1 MDQVVDHIVIVM
13 DTDTVIQC
21 MVTVVVILDIL
32 DDTAGLVS
40 ERGREKR

>member
-1 MDQVVDHIVIVM
+1 MDLVVDHIIIVM

-40 ERGREKR
+40 ERGKR

>member
-1 MDQVVDHIVIVM
+1 MDQVVDHIVTVM
-13 DTDTVIQC
+13 DMDTVIQC
-21 MVTVVVILDIL
+21 MVTVVVILGIL